1 MVAQIPG
8 RLRSKISLRWVG
20 PWKISAIVRHNVYK
34 IVNPLS
40 GEERQVHGSHLRFYC
55 DSALKLTQALK
66 DVMARNDGGY
76 VVFDIEDHRVE
87 EEEVQLKVTWVP
99 KAVNERYTVAE
110 PVPEEEKLRTWEPMA
125 LLLED
130 ARASVLEYIRGVPVA
145 DPLKQVLLDLAEA

>member
-1 MVAQIPG
+1 M
-8 RLRSKISLRWVG
+8 
-20 PWKISAIVRHNVYK
+20 
-34 IVNPLS
+34 
-40 GEERQVHGSHLRFYC
+40 
-55 DSALKLTQALK
+55 
-66 DVMARNDGGY
+66 
-76 VVFDIEDHRVE
+76 
-87 EEEVQLKVTWVP
+87 QLKVTWVP